1 MSENDENSLQ
11 RLIER
16 VRDLSAKQL
25 LALDAPAAPLLSS
38 TLVDFHIATK
48 ENHCLED
55 AGEIARSLAS
65 LLHHCGERAPNEQ
78 ERPQVSLLIGNLLR
92 ELAPV
97 GSAMPALLPPLVTP
111 VVPSAATAQKRVA
124 LYVDSGSLLVMLR
137 ETLAQ
142 AGFEPLNVDS
152 LEVLSAL
159 DAGQRP
165 VAIIADLGLCQ
176 LHPQCSE
183 VFSALRRRFD
193 PPPHLFCIGTATD
206 IPARLEAVRLGATR
220 FLAQPIDT
228 GRLVAILKGV
238 TLQTPP
244 QPFRVLLVEDDPF
257 LGDLFAEGLREAGLE
272 VCVVE
277 DPLQAPARIAG
288 FEPDVIVSD
297 IYMPGCNGFELLA
310 MLRQDDTLADT
321 PIMVLSS
328 EPQVG
333 RRMEALGLGADDFLG
348 KPVEMELLVS
358 AVIARARRAR
368 MLKRSRSEYRRL
380 LQRLHEL
387 ERHLPGHV
395 HGQAGPEMVLEDMLL
410 SETINMDD
418 YVVREM
424 GRDEDDNGD
433 GDDKRR
439 A

>member
-1 MSENDENSLQ
+1 VPDNDSNSLQ
-11 RLIER
+11 HLIER
-16 VRDLSAKQL
+16 VRNLAAQQL
-25 LALDAPAAPLLSS
+25 LALDAPAPARLGS

-48 ENHCLED
+48 QNHCLED
-55 AGEIARSLAS
+55 AGETARSLAS
-65 LLHHCGERAPNEQ
+65 LLHHCGERAPNDQ
-78 ERPQVSLLIGNLLR
+78 ERPQVSLLIGNLLH

-97 GSAMPALLPPLVTP
+97 GTAHPAMLPPLVTP

-142 AGFEPLNVDS
+142 AGFEAIVVDS

-159 DAGQRP
+159 DDGGRP
-165 VAIIADLGLCQ
+165 VAIIADLGLCG

-183 VFSALRRRFD
+183 VFAALRARFD
-193 PPPHLFCIGTATD
+193 PPPHLFCFGAAGD

-220 FLAQPIDT
+220 FLPQPIDT

-238 TLQTPP
+238 TQQTPP

-257 LGDLFAEGLREAGLE
+257 LGEVFAEGLREEGLD
-272 VCVVE
+272 VRVVV
-277 DPLQAPARIAG
+277 DPLQAPAQIG
-288 FEPDVIVSD
+288 TFDPDVIVSD

-310 MLRQDDTLADT
+310 LLRQDDSLADT

-333 RRMEALGLGADDFLG
+333 RRMEALNLGADDFLG

-368 MLKRSRSEYRRL
+368 MLKRSRSEYRRV
-380 LQRLHEL
+380 LQRLREI
-387 ERHLPGHV
+387 EPQLPEHAKGAV
-395 HGQAGPEMVLEDMLL
+395 EMELEDMLL
-410 SETINMDD
+410 ADTINMDD
-418 YVVREM
+418 YVVREV
-424 GRDEDDNGD
+424 
-433 GDDKRR
+433 GDDDAPESPHKP